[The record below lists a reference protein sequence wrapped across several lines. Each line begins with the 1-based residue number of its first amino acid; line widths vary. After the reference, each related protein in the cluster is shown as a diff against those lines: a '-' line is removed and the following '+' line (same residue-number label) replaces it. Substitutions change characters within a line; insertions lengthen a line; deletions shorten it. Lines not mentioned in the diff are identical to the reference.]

1 MGGTP
6 TLTQGLYGYVGFN
19 NRDAHVSLEE
29 GYILLQF
36 DSVTELIFPKS
47 LNILDQALVQSYTH
61 IVDSLSEGYSWASHN
76 M

>member
-1 MGGTP
+1 MGMW
-6 TLTQGLYGYVGFN
+6 GFN
-19 NRDAHVSLEE
+19 NRDAHESLEE

-61 IVDSLSEGYSWASHN
+61 IVDSLSEGYSWVSHN
-76 M
+76 I

>member
-1 MGGTP
+1 MEGTP

-61 IVDSLSEGYSWASHN
+61 IVDSLSEGYSWVSHN

>member
-6 TLTQGLYGYVGFN
+6 TLTQGLYGYV
-19 NRDAHVSLEE
+19 HVSLEE

-61 IVDSLSEGYSWASHN
+61 IVDSLSEGYSWVSHN